1 MVGLDDS
8 RIQKSYETVQRER
21 VSRVVYSGYKSYVQD
36 RDIFLLD
43 DHDREP
49 V

>member
-8 RIQKSYETVQRER
+8 RIQKGYETVQRER
-21 VSRVVYSGYKSYVQD
+21 VSRVVYSGYKSYVQV
-36 RDIFLLD
+36 RGIFMLD